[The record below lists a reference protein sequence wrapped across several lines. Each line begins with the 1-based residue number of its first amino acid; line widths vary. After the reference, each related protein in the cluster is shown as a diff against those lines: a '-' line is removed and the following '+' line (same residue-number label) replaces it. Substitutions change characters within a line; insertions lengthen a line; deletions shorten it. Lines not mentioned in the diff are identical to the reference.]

1 MALDPRIPLGVQP
14 VQTQQPNMLGQYA
27 QIMGIRAAQQ
37 DIQGNEALRE
47 AYASGGDLN
56 DPEFRRRVMAANPK
70 LGSELIKRNAETGKL
85 QNEAVLKRIELSR
98 EMLTGVNTPEDYIA
112 WHESNHKDP
121 VLGGYLGQRGITAEQ
136 SRAKIIADLSKP
148 GGLEKLKRES
158 ALGATTLQKE
168 LMQTERSTKVANIGA
183 GATMRGQDI
192 TDRRLREQMA
202 FDQQK
207 RKVIAGEGEFLQ
219 TDDYGNVYRV
229 EGFGPMRG
237 PNAPAPAMPPAAANA
252 FVTTQPSVNALA
264 PTAPPVVQPGSP
276 TVANALALEQ
286 QQNIPRPR
294 QPFSAPVPVIDK
306 SGNTVLMQ
314 GREAVQTGA
323 TPATP
328 ATEARASAVRALPAT
343 ISQAKDALNLINRM
357 VGTPDGKSKPHKG
370 FEGAVG
376 AGMGMRFIP
385 GTSARDFQAMH
396 EQITGGAFMQAFETL
411 KGGGQITEKEGEKAT
426 AAITRMSLATSE
438 KEYMVAAREFQE
450 VIRRGIQNAEKE
462 LRAGPG
468 GGGAPADPLGIR

>member
-1 MALDPRIPLGVQP
+1 MAIDPRIALGVQP
-14 VQTQQPNMLGQYA
+14 VQQQPNMLAQYA
-27 QIMGIRAAQQ
+27 QIMGIKAAQQ
-37 DIQGNEALRE
+37 EMEGNEGVRSTLSQGMPDDPATLLQYGKQGRATYESLLKGRKEKLESDDKRNVMLGGLAGPVMENPTPANFEFTLNRAVNYGLMTPEQRE
-47 AYASGGDLN
+47 QTLAQYGGSPESIKAYASN
-56 DPEFRRRVMAANPK
+56 IFK
-70 LGSELIKRNAETGKL
+70 GS
-85 QNEAVLKRIELSR
+85 
-98 EMLTGVNTPEDYIA
+98 
-112 WHESNHKDP
+112 
-121 VLGGYLGQRGITAEQ
+121 ITAQAQQ
-136 SRAKIIADLSKP
+136 SDITSRRGQDITA
-148 GGLEKLKRES
+148 G
-158 ALGATTLQKE
+158 TT
-168 LMQTERSTKVANIGA
+168 I
-183 GATMRGQDI
+183 RGQDI
-192 TDRRLREQMA
+192 TDRRLREQQE
-202 FDQQK
+202 FERNK
-207 RKVIAGEGEFLQ
+207 RSVIAGEGEFLQ
-219 TDDYGNVYRV
+219 TDPYGNVYRV

-252 FVTTQPSVNALA
+252 FVTTQPSVNALT